1 MARLDTVIRGWTVVD
16 AARVPPV
23 WITSRGLRALLL
35 SGVVAAAAC
44 GCATPTAMAAME
56 TSIPSQLGQV
66 VKLGVGG
73 LEARVLDVSPLS
85 LNTANRQPFG
95 PSKYET
101 VTYEVANPTPYDE
114 LFMPRLQTLVADHQS
129 YSPDRDATTAL
140 GETLIPRVI
149 GPKTTVRCKI
159 AFAIPQTAK
168 NLEAGLVNTE
178 GVEWRINA
186 H

>member
-1 MARLDTVIRGWTVVD
+1 MAGLDTVIRDGTVVD
-16 AARVPPV
+16 ATRVPRM
-23 WITSRGLRALLL
+23 WITSRGLGALLL

-44 GCATPTAMAAME
+44 GCSTPTAMAAM
-56 TSIPSQLGQV
+56 TASVPSQLGQV
-66 VKLGVGG
+66 VKMGVGG

-85 LNTANRQPFG
+85 LQTASRQPFG
-95 PSKYET
+95 PSKYEAI
-101 VTYEVANPTPYDE
+101 TYEVANPTQSDE

-159 AFAIPQTAK
+159 AFAVPQTAK